1 MLARVLCGGMV
12 FKELLCS
19 WCQPVCTFGFGLMV
33 MKWRF
38 SNYLL
43 WKIFCCQFSPRIWPK
58 SYSIL
63 TKFSLSQNVIFC
75 KRLGINIK
83 KHVLTPSQTIK
94 NKVPQA
100 QTSSAATR
108 QKVSANKNF
117 DSLNIQSR
125 ALIFN
130 DPPGGDINNLYSKAP
145 KTLIYPT
152 HAFRLSKT
160 KTYRV
165 INATLFMLGPF
176 HRMSGASCVWDKKNH
191 FPPPNMHFRNEGKI
205 KPN

>member
-1 MLARVLCGGMV
+1 M
-12 FKELLCS
+12 
-19 WCQPVCTFGFGLMV
+19 
-33 MKWRF
+33 
-38 SNYLL
+38 
-43 WKIFCCQFSPRIWPK
+43 
-58 SYSIL
+58 
-63 TKFSLSQNVIFC
+63 
-75 KRLGINIK
+75 
-83 KHVLTPSQTIK
+83 TPSQTIK

-152 HAFRLSKT
+152 HAFRLPKT

-176 HRMSGASCVWDKKNH
+176 HRMTGACHVFETRKITFLRRTCTLETK
-191 FPPPNMHFRNEGKI
+191 GKSNLI
-205 KPN
+205 SLAFVYGPAHTQYDVVGV